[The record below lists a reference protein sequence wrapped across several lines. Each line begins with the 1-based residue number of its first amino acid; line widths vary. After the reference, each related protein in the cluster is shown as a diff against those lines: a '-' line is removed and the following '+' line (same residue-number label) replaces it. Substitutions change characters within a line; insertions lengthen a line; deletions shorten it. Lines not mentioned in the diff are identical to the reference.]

1 MNNIDRRYKLDIAI
15 LSFATGMCAMVLAFA
30 CYISVFYALAVSGS
44 SQVGIIFP
52 KYKMLLILFSIPLAI
67 VCLVFGINAIK
78 AFKYAKNQ
86 GVKPVPT
93 LVFGILG
100 LASLP
105 ATVILDMF
113 NLMIYAI
120 LSLA

>member
-1 MNNIDRRYKLDIAI
+1 MNNIDRRYKLNIAI
-15 LSFATGMCAMVLAFA
+15 LSFATGMCAMFLALA
-30 CYISVFYALAVSGS
+30 CYFSIFYALVISNTVEAS
-44 SQVGIIFP
+44 IIFP
-52 KYKMLLILFSIPLAI
+52 NYKLFLVLFSIPLAVI
-67 VCLVFGINAIK
+67 CLVFGINAIK
-78 AFKYAKNQ
+78 AFKHAKNQ

-113 NLMIYAI
+113 NLMFFAI
-120 LSLA
+120 FSLA